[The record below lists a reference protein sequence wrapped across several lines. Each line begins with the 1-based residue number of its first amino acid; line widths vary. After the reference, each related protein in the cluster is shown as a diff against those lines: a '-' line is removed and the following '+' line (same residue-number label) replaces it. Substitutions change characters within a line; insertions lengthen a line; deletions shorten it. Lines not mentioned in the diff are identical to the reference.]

1 MEPLPARQSNVAPP
15 KSSGVEAKAET
26 GDDEHVTDTS
36 MGHIINHIYVSP
48 VKSALVA
55 RWNPSQKPLVNQ
67 DTDVTQVSSV
77 EERGKGVHG
86 KRNPQ
91 HRNSSRLARA
101 LNSEGI
107 PKNLEHP
114 KSEQI
119 LIPTQLT
126 TGFKPGTPRLNPSTA
141 GFPPANTVAGT

>member
-77 EERGKGVHG
+77 EERAKVLTGRET
-86 KRNPQ
+86 RNI
-91 HRNSSRLARA
+91 
-101 LNSEGI
+101 GI
-107 PKNLEHP
+107 PQDLQE
-114 KSEQI
+114 
-119 LIPTQLT
+119 
-126 TGFKPGTPRLNPSTA
+126 PSTVKVSQRTSNTQK
-141 GFPPANTVAGT
+141 ANRF